1 MILTVFWMLGLCMLV
16 LAALVHLPPRPLA
29 VLSIAIIAAHNLL
42 DPVQA
47 SQFGRLA
54 WVWNIPHQQGV
65 EPTSWWRIRS
75 CLGLR

>member
-16 LAALVHLPPRPLA
+16 LAALVHLPPRLLA

-47 SQFGRLA
+47 SQFGR
-54 WVWNIPHQQGV
+54 
-65 EPTSWWRIRS
+65 
-75 CLGLR
+75 